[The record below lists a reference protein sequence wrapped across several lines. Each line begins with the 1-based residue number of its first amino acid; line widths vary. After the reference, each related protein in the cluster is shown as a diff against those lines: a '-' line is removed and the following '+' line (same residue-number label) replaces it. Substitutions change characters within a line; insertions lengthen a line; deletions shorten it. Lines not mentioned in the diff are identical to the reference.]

1 MNKLSENRQWGSFIR
16 YTHNEPST
24 VKILNIKAGEEFS
37 LQYHNHRKEF
47 WKILSGHPRL
57 IVGDKIIEANV
68 MDEFEIN
75 EKVNHRIS
83 AINDDVMVLEIGF
96 GNFDEDDI
104 VRLDDKYGRT

>member
-16 YTHNEPST
+16 YTHNESST
-24 VKILNIKAGEEFS
+24 VKIINVKAGEELS

-47 WKILSGHPRL
+47 WKVLSGHPRL
-57 IVGDKIIEANV
+57 TLGENIIDANTL
-68 MDEFEIN
+68 DEFEVA

-83 AINDDVMVLEIGF
+83 APKDDVMILEISF